1 MMPRFFSVQLKRQ
14 SQRLERSLKMI
25 RMRIKMKRKMR
36 RKRIMRVVMTHHH
49 LKIQMQRMRLLPM
62 MRVLNKRTH
71 PSQMKRKRLR
81 RKNWG
86 R

>member
-49 LKIQMQRMRLLPM
+49 LKTQMQRMRLLPM

-71 PSQMKRKRLR
+71 PFQMKRKRLR